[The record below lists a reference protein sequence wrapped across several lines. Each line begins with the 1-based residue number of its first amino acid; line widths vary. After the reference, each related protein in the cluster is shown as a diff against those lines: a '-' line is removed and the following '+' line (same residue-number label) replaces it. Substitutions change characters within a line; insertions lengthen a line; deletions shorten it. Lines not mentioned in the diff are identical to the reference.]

1 MLFSFNYIRFSSS
14 FFGYQSLPVWFSR
27 KSGQKRETRKPFFSI
42 LIYAFPIF
50 KSEARVSFDF
60 FFLLF
65 FFLNFHNSKG
75 PGRFTQFHSSSCFK
89 FGSFR
94 LNCYLLF
101 SFIRIFF
108 LLLSFFFFFFNYR
121 SICVRFSRKL
131 GAEKRKK
138 ETLTNSDFWVSI
150 FEMEA
155 RVSLYFFFLFCYSCT
170 FSAAKLPGAFPQFH
184 SYSCTEFGSFRFKFP
199 LSSSF
204 HSSYFP

>member
-1 MLFSFNYIRFSSS
+1 MISS
-14 FFGYQSLPVWFSR
+14 FCS
-27 KSGQKRETRKPFFSI
+27 FFSWI
-42 LIYAFPIF
+42 FTTAKAPVVLPNFTRVVVLSLALFDSIAICFSLSFAFF
-50 KSEARVSFDF
+50 FF
-60 FFLLF
+60 FFLF
-65 FFLNFHNSKG
+65 
-75 PGRFTQFHSSSCFK
+75 
-89 FGSFR
+89 
-94 LNCYLLF
+94 
-101 SFIRIFF
+101 
-108 LLLSFFFFFFNYR
+108 FFFFFFNYR

-155 RVSLYFFFLFCYSCT
+155 RVSLYFFFLFCFSCT

-204 HSSYFP
+204 HSSYFPWILLFYFSTSQLLIPYYRANFNFFPLFFFPALSPQPNAPPAPFPFSFSFF